1 MIFHTVCDPIYFK
14 RFYNDF
20 LQSLTANYQDVN
32 LSLYFVGPEDQE
44 VVTYC
49 QNNNVIYSSEAT
61 TLKDLKDR
69 FPNNEEKDILGYYP
83 LSRWF
88 SIPNIG
94 QNVCVCDVDLLAINK
109 VDHELLDNLLLENDV
124 VNITRTKPNGET
136 GGMMLMVLS
145 SRILSRVNEF
155 AKSVEHGSTSIGIAE
170 DVKVRTFIYENFKI
184 YELNGKMLDVSKPQD
199 TDHGEWFVFSK
210 GGQGED
216 SIKKKNKIMKFIGK
230 AMGKRDID
238 WCRIVM
244 NDDTKKI
251 VQGLDIANIDAL
263 EISGKAWKKTGFRS
277 YTSTRYPEF
286 DICAPLTL
294 DSRYDLVLAEQVFEH
309 LRHPASAIKNV
320 FELLKPGGRFMLT
333 IPFLL
338 KVHGSPE
345 DFQRWTP
352 DGLRHFLSDAGFVDV
367 DVRSWGNRQCVIAY
381 MDYESLP
388 PFDPAVHSLNNEPDI
403 TMQIWAIAK
412 KP

>member
-1 MIFHTVCDPIYFK
+1 MIFHTVCDPIYFS
-14 RFYNDF
+14 RFYDDF
-20 LQSLTANYQDVN
+20 LRSLSTHYSDVK
-32 LSLYFVGPEDQE
+32 LSLYFVGPKDQQ
-44 VVTYC
+44 VIDYC
-49 QNNNVIYSSEAT
+49 NANNVIYADEPT
-61 TLKDLKDR
+61 TLEDLKSR
-69 FPNNEEKDILGYYP
+69 FSNNEEKDILGYYP

-88 SIPNIG
+88 SIPDIG
-94 QNVCVCDVDLLAINK
+94 DHVCVCDVDLLAINA
-109 VDHELLDNLLLENDV
+109 VDHDLLDRLLIDNDV

-145 SRILSRVNEF
+145 NRIISRVKEF
-155 AKSVEHGSTSIGIAE
+155 ARSVEHGSVSIGIAE

-184 YELNGKMLDVSKPQD
+184 YELNGKMLDVSKPQEKD
-199 TDHGEWFVFSK
+199 NGEWFVFSK
-210 GGQGED
+210 GGQGEN

-230 AMGKRDID
+230 NMAKRELD

-244 NDDTKKI
+244 NNDTKEMI
-251 VQGLDIANIDAL
+251 HSLDIANLDAI

-294 DSRYDLVLAEQVFEH
+294 ETKYDLVLSEQVFEH
-309 LRHPASAIKNV
+309 LRYPNLAIKNV
-320 FELLKPGGRFMLT
+320 FDLLRPGGYFMLT

-352 DGLRHFLSDAGFVDV
+352 DGLRHFLSDAGFIDV

-388 PFDPAVHSLNNEPDI
+388 PFDPEIHSLDNEPDI
-403 TMQIWAIAK
+403 TMQVWALAR